1 MLEWSHD
8 GGQTFSTQRMIKLGQ
23 QGRNLTRIRTH
34 RLGQAPKMAGCTGSR
49 GRQRSTGRS
58 MPLLLILKWMR
69 HDEYAARSAATT
81 GLARSERKRQ

>member
-34 RLGQAPKMAGCTGSR
+34 RLGQAPEN
-49 GRQRSTGRS
+49 GRVYRFSWSAKVDRA
-58 MPLLLILKWMR
+58 L
-69 HDEYAARSAATT
+69 YAASADLEMDA
-81 GLARSERKRQ
+81 A